1 MALSLCAACARHVRS
16 TDPLCPFCGHGP
28 VGPAIAP
35 RTVPEGAT
43 RAQIFLG
50 ALSLV
55 AVAGASGCSKTE
67 PPQDSTKG
75 IVMPYGAPPN
85 PTPDAGSRADAA
97 APMQPPSPVGAYGAP
112 PPRAS
117 SGDPLK

>member
-1 MALSLCAACARHVRS
+1 M
-16 TDPLCPFCGHGP
+16 
-28 VGPAIAP
+28 
-35 RTVPEGAT
+35 PEGAT

-85 PTPDAGSRADAA
+85 PAPDAGGRVDAGA
-97 APMQPPSPVGAYGAP
+97 MRPPSPVGAYGAP
-112 PPRAS
+112 PPRGS

>member
-1 MALSLCAACARHVRS
+1 MP
-16 TDPLCPFCGHGP
+16 D
-28 VGPAIAP
+28 
-35 RTVPEGAT
+35 GAT

-85 PTPDAGSRADAA
+85 PIVDAGKVGDAGA
-97 APMQPPSPVGAYGAP
+97 TMKPPSAAGAYGAP
-112 PPRAS
+112 PPRS
-117 SGDPLK
+117 SAGDPLK